1 MSTLTK
7 KDTALSYL
15 INTVL
20 VALFATGIC
29 AIFTKTADIKLI
41 WTCCVFVI
49 MAVSL
54 NITMGFMGQLALGHC
69 GFMAVGAYTSTFIA
83 NMLKDAGL
91 FKSAASDT
99 YILVF
104 LIGLIAGGIAAAV
117 IGLVVGAPALRLR
130 GDYLAIITLGFGLI
144 IKSVLDNIAS
154 PTLYAADCNMYIT
167 DKLKGDYLWLILLV
181 TVLSVVFMTTFIR
194 SKYGRM
200 LKSIRDDDI
209 AASACGINT
218 SRYKIMGFTLS
229 AFFAGV
235 AGVLYAAMMSSLST
249 SSFDFAS
256 SNIQNSIFI
265 VVMVVVGGMGS
276 ITGSVVT
283 GAGMVLLN
291 SLISAIPESSPL
303 YFVGKFPM
311 LLYALALVVVILFF
325 PRGIFGSR
333 EFSLMGSIRAIG
345 KLVKKNKTEVPT
357 DE

>member
-1 MSTLTK
+1 MSMLKK
-7 KDTALSYL
+7 KDTVLSYL
-15 INTVL
+15 VNTVL
-20 VALFATGIC
+20 VALIATAVC
-29 AIFTKTADIKLI
+29 LLTTKTADIKLV

-69 GFMAVGAYTSTFIA
+69 GFMAVGAYTSTLIA
-83 NMLKDAGL
+83 NLLKDAGL
-91 FKSAASDT
+91 FKSAASDM
-99 YILVF
+99 YIVVF
-104 LIGLIAGGIAAAV
+104 LIGLVAGGIAAAL

-154 PTLYAADCNMYIT
+154 PTLYANDCNMYIA
-167 DKLKGDYLWLILLV
+167 DKLKGDFLWIILLV
-181 TVLSVVFMTTFIR
+181 TILCVALMATFIR

-229 AFFAGV
+229 AFFAGI

-291 SLISAIPESSPL
+291 NLISAIPESSPL
-303 YFVGKFPM
+303 YFVGQYPM
-311 LLYALALVVVILFF
+311 LLYALALVVVIMFF
-325 PRGIFGSR
+325 PRGIFGSH
-333 EFSLMGSIRAIG
+333 EFSLLGSVRAVG
-345 KLVKKNKTEVPT
+345 KWLKKRKTGGAE
-357 DE
+357 